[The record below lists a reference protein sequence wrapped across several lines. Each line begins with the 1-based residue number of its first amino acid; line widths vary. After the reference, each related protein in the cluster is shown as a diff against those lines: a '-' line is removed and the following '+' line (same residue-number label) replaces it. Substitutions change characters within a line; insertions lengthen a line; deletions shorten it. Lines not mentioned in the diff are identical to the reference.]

1 MLAPAIGACEQMVL
15 AAEGSHPFILP
26 MSGRSWKFIT
36 AGIPTLAARS
46 SSGA

>member
-1 MLAPAIGACEQMVL
+1 
-15 AAEGSHPFILP
+15 